1 MRQSSKKGPEQD
13 YFAIEMRLLKT
24 EETWFHNLGLGR
36 WFFSDTLNGREICP
50 LISRV
55 VLILLDRM
63 PARPQH
69 SQWDAITFLF
79 HGHAIGRWCEDTW
92 AFPEALHVF
101 AGLWVSRI
109 SCDMKGALR
118 KWSPGTERSDCRY
131 SAITESEFFR
141 LRLVVVGRFSNNG
154 KVTLRKWSPGTECSD
169 CRYSAITEQHLFVS
183 ANVEL
188 LSSRRLTLEGWWSL
202 SIDHSDMGSVAP
214 GAPHL
219 SMAPPGG
226 ISFTGLQFH
235 PRLLFW
241 HNLERERE
249 EEELSAQSG

>member
-1 MRQSSKKGPEQD
+1 
-13 YFAIEMRLLKT
+13 
-24 EETWFHNLGLGR
+24 
-36 WFFSDTLNGREICP
+36 
-50 LISRV
+50 
-55 VLILLDRM
+55 M

-69 SQWDAITFLF
+69 SQWDAVTFLF
-79 HGHAIGRWCEDTW
+79 HGHAIGRWSEDTW
-92 AFPEALHVF
+92 AFPEALHAF

-109 SCDMKGALR
+109 SCDMKGA
-118 KWSPGTERSDCRY
+118 
-131 SAITESEFFR
+131 
-141 LRLVVVGRFSNNG
+141 
-154 KVTLRKWSPGTECSD
+154 LRKWSPGTECSD

-202 SIDHSDMGSVAP
+202 SIDHSDTGSVAP

-241 HNLERERE
+241 HSLERERE
-249 EEELSAQSG
+249 EAELSAQSG